1 MTTNTRTF
9 LLADATVQLVAARV
23 RWMITGLHLVC
34 LYVARYFLNTYL
46 VLKAGPRG

>member
-1 MTTNTRTF
+1 MTARPF
-9 LLADATVQLVAARV
+9 LFADATAQLMAARV
-23 RWMITGLHLVC
+23 RWMATGLHLVC